1 MRLSNRS
8 ARLSRR
14 KGNAIQIPTQRRR
27 LWPWLLLPL
36 LAACAGDDGLS
47 VVRAER
53 GTLPLVMVESGE
65 IAAVRAQYVRPPQ
78 EWQGSVVIVSMVPE
92 GTIVA
97 QGDTVAQLDASSLL
111 REMTAVE
118 DRLQNLAAQRA
129 GVLAEQASKR
139 QGLADAVEMAQLSR
153 EQAELQL
160 AKLTFESQT
169 RQQEARLAASRAAIN
184 LEESRAK
191 LVAQTVLDSLA
202 VAKADLELAGAGA
215 EQKSLRERQ
224 RAMTLVAPLPGMVVY
239 YEQEDRQ
246 GKRSKPRVGDTVDP
260 WRPIVQI
267 PDLSSMQVEMV
278 VHEVDRHRLEV
289 GMPVRLRLEA
299 YPEAEFAGRLETI
312 ARLATEVEP
321 DSGVRGFAVVAR
333 IDGADARLR
342 PGMTAIV
349 EIVLGEVADAILVPR
364 TAVAERDGGLVVF
377 PRATWPRPLPVRAAA
392 LTPLTVAV
400 TEGLEAGT
408 ELVARPPKEES

>member
-8 ARLSRR
+8 ARLSLR
-14 KGNAIQIPTQRRR
+14 KGNVIQVSTQRRR

-36 LAACAGDDGLS
+36 LPACGGDDGLP

-53 GTLPLVMVESGE
+53 GTLPLVMIESGE
-65 IAAVRAQYVRPPQ
+65 IAAVRSQFVRPPQ
-78 EWQGSVVIVSMVPE
+78 EWNGSVVIVSMAPE

-111 REMTAVE
+111 REVTAVE
-118 DRLQNLAAQRA
+118 DRLHNLAAQRE
-129 GVLAEQASKR
+129 GVLAAQASKR
-139 QGLADAVEMAQLSR
+139 QSLVDAVAMAELSR

-169 RQQEARLAASRAAIN
+169 RQQEARLAASRAVVN

-191 LVAQTVLDSLA
+191 LTAQAVLDSLA
-202 VAKADLELAGAGA
+202 VAKSDLELAAA
-215 EQKSLRERQ
+215 RADQTSLRERQ
-224 RAMTLVAPLPGMVVY
+224 RAMTLVVPLPGMVVY

-267 PDLSSMQVEMV
+267 PDLSAMQVEMV
-278 VHEVDRHRLEV
+278 VHEVDRHRLDV

-299 YPEAEFAGRLETI
+299 YPEAGFTGKIETI
-312 ARLATEVEP
+312 ARLATEVTA

-333 IDGADARLR
+333 IDGADSRLR

-349 EIVLGEVADAILVPR
+349 EIDLGEVEDAILVPR
-364 TAVAERDGGLVVF
+364 TAVSEGDDGFLVY
-377 PRATWPRPLPVRAAA
+377 PRASWPRPLTVRAVA
-392 LTPLTVAV
+392 LTPMTVAV

-408 ELVARPPKEES
+408 VLVARPPKEEP

>member
-1 MRLSNRS
+1 MPQ
-8 ARLSRR
+8 
-14 KGNAIQIPTQRRR
+14 AISKRCI

-36 LAACAGDDGLS
+36 ISACAGDDGLP

-65 IAAVRAQYVRPPQ
+65 IAAVRARYVRPPQ
-78 EWQGSVVIVSMVPE
+78 EGESSVVIVAMVPE

-97 QGDTVAQLDASSLL
+97 EGDTVVQLDASSLL

-118 DRLQNLAAQRA
+118 DRLQNLAAQRE
-129 GVLAEQASKR
+129 GVRAEQASQR
-139 QGLADAVEMAQLSR
+139 QALVDAVSMSELSR

-191 LVAQTVLDSLA
+191 LISQAVLDSLA
-202 VAKADLELAGAGA
+202 LAKADLELALAKA
-215 EQKSLRERQ
+215 EQEALHERR

-246 GKRSKPRVGDTVDP
+246 GKRSKPRIGDIVDP

-267 PDLSSMQVEMV
+267 PDLSVMQVEMMI
-278 VHEVDRHRLEV
+278 HEVDRHRLDV
-289 GMPVRLRLEA
+289 GLPVRLRLEA
-299 YPEAEFAGRLETI
+299 YPEAEFTGRIETI
-312 ARLATEVEP
+312 ARLATEVE
-321 DSGVRGFAVVAR
+321 SGTGVRGFVTVAR
-333 IDGADARLR
+333 IDGTDPRLR

-349 EIVLGEVADAILVPR
+349 EIVLGEVTDAVLVPR

-377 PRATWPRPLPVRAAA
+377 PLATWPQPLVVRAAA
-392 LTPLTVAV
+392 LMPLAVAV
-400 TEGLEAGT
+400 TEGLAAGT